1 MQIVVEEITIVTAPI
16 EVPEETCLT
25 PPVTTSS
32 IFSFSIGTSK
42 PKKPNQREGELTQKG
57 LAAFVYMAHKVMIRK
72 KMKPI
77 KLAVQIAI
85 VCQHFIKGLL
95 ENKSPIVRI
104 VHNLQ

>member
-1 MQIVVEEITIVTAPI
+1 LQIVVEEINIVTAPI

-32 IFSFSIGTSK
+32 IFSFSIGASK

-72 KMKPI
+72 K
-77 KLAVQIAI
+77 
-85 VCQHFIKGLL
+85 
-95 ENKSPIVRI
+95 
-104 VHNLQ
+104 